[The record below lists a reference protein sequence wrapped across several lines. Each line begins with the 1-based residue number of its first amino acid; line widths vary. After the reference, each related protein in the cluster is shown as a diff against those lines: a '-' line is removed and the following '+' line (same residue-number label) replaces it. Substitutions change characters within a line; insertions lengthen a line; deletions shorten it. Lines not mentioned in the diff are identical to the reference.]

1 MNGPA
6 AHVIGVDG
14 GATRTRVLLADYQG
28 RTLAQSE
35 GGPGL
40 MGVGEDETVIR
51 RIVEQATDLSTQLG
65 VLLPVETLCAGLAG
79 VAERPEAR
87 DLMVLRISEATV
99 ARRVLIVSDH
109 EVAFDDAFGQGD
121 GILIIAGTGSVA
133 AGRSGSGALIRVGG
147 WGPLIGDEG
156 SGYRLGL
163 EGVRAAVRAAD
174 GREPRTALTE
184 GVLTLLGV
192 ESARQA
198 FEWSRGVAKADI
210 AALAPRVIEVAD
222 SGDGVAR
229 DIVSRGVESLVRH
242 AEALARDISFK
253 EPPPIAL
260 AGGLI
265 EPGGGLRDRVV
276 RALEERGFRVS
287 PEPVIP
293 GRGAIQ
299 LALRARIE
307 GAADG

>member
-1 MNGPA
+1 
-6 AHVIGVDG
+6 
-14 GATRTRVLLADYQG
+14 
-28 RTLAQSE
+28 
-35 GGPGL
+35 
-40 MGVGEDETVIR
+40 MGVGEDEKVIR
-51 RIVEQATDLSTQLG
+51 RIVEHATDLATQLA
-65 VLLPVETLCAGLAG
+65 VPLPVDTLCAGLAG
-79 VAERPEAR
+79 VAERGEAK
-87 DLMVLRISEATV
+87 DLVVLRISEAAL
-99 ARRVLIVSDH
+99 ARRVLVVSDH

-121 GILIIAGTGSVA
+121 GILIIAGTGSIA
-133 AGRSGSGALIRVGG
+133 AARSGTGALIRVGG
-147 WGPLIGDEG
+147 WGQLIGDEG

-184 GVLTLLGV
+184 GVFAPLGV

-198 FEWSRGVAKADI
+198 FEWIRGVAKADI
-210 AALAPRVIEVAD
+210 AALAPRVIEVAEG
-222 SGDGVAR
+222 GDGVAR
-229 DIVSRGVESLVRH
+229 DIVSRGVEALVGH
-242 AEALARDISFK
+242 AEALARNISFK

-265 EPGGGLRDRVV
+265 EPGGGLRDRLV

-293 GRGAIQ
+293 GRGAIR

-307 GAADG
+307 GPADG